1 MRLNTCSWNNRN
13 RNRMNGNE
21 GVQNALLSE
30 PERRAKEPNPSG
42 ERKKSRSARVLLDSA
57 IRERECAAA
66 KYVRRCAYVYV
77 YCITVERSK
86 ESIKRM

>member
-1 MRLNTCSWNNRN
+1 MAMRVYKT
-13 RNRMNGNE
+13 
-21 GVQNALLSE
+21 LSFQSQRDE
-30 PERRAKEPNPSG
+30 QKSQILRAG